1 MLQGFYDKNRVEGV
15 AMAKHC
21 GEVGRGSARR
31 AGTSS
36 LLTSAMRELQQGR
49 HIRGSLRVVCD
60 LARARIGS
68 PLQHVDHFLVQGPPP
83 CRRNRCFDRATG
95 EFMTELQYPS
105 FEGKHALLHARV
117 ESGVDRPFYQVGD
130 DCSFRVAGEY
140 RYRIEHDPR
149 DVR

>member
-1 MLQGFYDKNRVEGV
+1 MLQDSYDNDRVEGV

-21 GEVGRGSARR
+21 REVGRGFARR

-36 LLTSAMRELQQGR
+36 FLSSAMRELQQGR
-49 HIRGSLRVVCD
+49 HIGRSLRVMCN

-68 PLQHVDHFLVQGPPP
+68 PLQHVDHFLVQDPPP
-83 CRRNRCFDRATG
+83 CRRNRCFDRATS

-117 ESGVDRPFYQVGD
+117 ETGTDRASYQVGD
-130 DCSFRVAGEY
+130 DRSF
-140 RYRIEHDPR
+140 
-149 DVR
+149 